1 MRLSVDLDAI
11 VANWR
16 RLAALAPSAAC
27 AAVVKADAY
36 GLGLCPVAAAL
47 ARAGCR
53 IFFVADT
60 AEGRALREAL
70 ADFPAEVEIYV
81 LDGHVE
87 GAEALYD
94 QSALTPM
101 LGTAD
106 AVARWARHGRDG
118 GRRRAAL
125 MLDTGMARLGLGID
139 DVALLAREPARLDGI
154 ALSAVMSHLACADE
168 PDNPMSRDQRQVFDM
183 LRAQL
188 PASPASLANSAGV
201 FLGSDFHYDIVRPGA
216 ALYGLAVMR
225 RRANPM
231 APAVLLEAK
240 IVQFRHV
247 DTDTAVGY
255 GASRR
260 ISAGRGL
267 ATVAMGYADGL
278 ARALSNRGSGRIGDV
293 PVPVVGRVSMDLVA
307 FDVTGIAAE
316 RVRPGNTVEI
326 IGPSHDA
333 DALAAEAGTI
343 GYEVL
348 ARIGARV
355 RRVYRGGGGDPQ

>member
-1 MRLSVDLDAI
+1 M
-11 VANWR
+11 ANWH

-36 GLGLCPVAAAL
+36 GLGLRQVGRAL

-60 AEGRALREAL
+60 EEGRRLRETL
-70 ADFPAEVEIYV
+70 ADVSGDCEIYV

-87 GAEALYD
+87 GLEAIYD
-94 QSALTPM
+94 RSALTPV

-106 AVARWARHGRDG
+106 AVERWARHGRDSG
-118 GRRRAAL
+118 GRRAAL
-125 MLDTGMARLGLGID
+125 MLDTGMARLGLGVD

-154 ALSAVMSHLACADE
+154 TLTAVMSHLACADE
-168 PDNPMSRDQRQVFDM
+168 PDNLMNRDQRRVFDM

-188 PASPASLANSAGV
+188 PTTPASLANSAGV

-225 RRANPM
+225 QRANPM
-231 APAVLLEAK
+231 AASVRLEAK

-255 GASRR
+255 GATRR
-260 ISAGRGL
+260 IAAGRGL

-293 PVPVVGRVSMDLVA
+293 PVPVVGRVSMDLVT
-307 FDVTGIAAE
+307 FDVTGIAAD
-316 RVRPGNTVEI
+316 RVRPGNTVEL
-326 IGPSHDA
+326 IGPLHDA
-333 DALAAEAGTI
+333 DAMAAEAGTI
-343 GYEVL
+343 GYEIL
-348 ARIGARV
+348 ARIGPRV
-355 RRVYRGGGGDPQ
+355 RRVYRGGEDGDAK